1 MKEKKPIIA
10 LMYDFDKTLCTKDMQ
25 EYTFIPSLE
34 ESAESFWTKT
44 DQMAKEEKMDPVLT
58 YMYLMLRLSKDK
70 HRPITRDVFEKAG
83 KDIKLFPGVETWFE
97 RINKFGEENG
107 VTIEHY
113 IISSGLKE
121 IIQGC
126 KIADRFKEIFACEFH
141 YDENGTA
148 DWPKMGVNFTGK
160 TQYLFRIN
168 KGLLNLGDNSKLNKY
183 VPEPDRRVPFRNMIY
198 IGDGLTDVPCMKL
211 VSVNGGQA
219 IAVYQ
224 GNKKDTVRELMR
236 DNRINFAAK
245 ANYEEGKEL
254 DMLIKKI
261 ILKMA
266 ATDVLVT
273 YSRKQQNI

>member
-1 MKEKKPIIA
+1 M
-10 LMYDFDKTLCTKDMQ
+10 
-25 EYTFIPSLE
+25 
-34 ESAESFWTKT
+34 
-44 DQMAKEEKMDPVLT
+44 
-58 YMYLMLRLSKDK
+58 
-70 HRPITRDVFEKAG
+70 
-83 KDIKLFPGVETWFE
+83 
-97 RINKFGEENG
+97 
-107 VTIEHY
+107 TIEHY

-261 ILKMA
+261 VLKMA
-266 ATDVLVT
+266 ATDILVT